1 MRHIGPIE
9 LTVKLCRSGSA
20 GISILESTDAGEV
33 FRWSAIAGEFSV
45 QLGETIP
52 RDGSP
57 SGIAVA
63 RTTVL
68 LFNEP
73 DRFFPKLRYTR
84 PRIYEALL
92 TPWESDGRVVGTLW
106 AIDHEPA
113 ERFNLEDVRI
123 LGSLAQFAAA
133 GWRLKGVNLEFWG

>member
-1 MRHIGPIE
+1 M
-9 LTVKLCRSGSA
+9 CRSGSA
-20 GISILESTDAGEV
+20 GLSILESTNTGEV

-45 QLGETIP
+45 QLGETIS
-52 RDGSP
+52 REGSP
-57 SGIAVA
+57 CGIAVA
-63 RTTVL
+63 RNTVL

-73 DRFFPKLRYTR
+73 DRFFPELRYTR

-92 TPWESDGRVVGTLW
+92 TPWVVEGRVVGALW
-106 AIDHEPA
+106 AIDHEPVQ
-113 ERFNLEDVRI
+113 RFDLEDVRI